1 MMTGWFR
8 RARQTRSTVTNRE
21 EARRQQRLAVC
32 AAYRMLGAIG
42 LIAQLMLWVT
52 LYAYDRLVQTTWQAA
67 LLLALPLAGLWA
79 LWRGGEGALA
89 TQKGARCTLLLLPCL
104 VLDAAVL
111 IRTLAGYISQL
122 IP

>member
-21 EARRQQRLAVC
+21 EAHRQQRLAAC

-79 LWRGGEGALA
+79 LWLRGRSRSLPH
-89 TQKGARCTLLLLPCL
+89 QKGARCTRCCCPALCWT
-104 VLDAAVL
+104 
-111 IRTLAGYISQL
+111 RRF
-122 IP
+122 